1 MWPELTC
8 IDGGKHPLEIR
19 HYGTK
24 TGCYELYDDDGET
37 FDYEKGE
44 YIRISIKVD
53 VDKDG
58 NKKLDVNIPE
68 GKECWGYSNFTFKDM
83 NKK

>member
-1 MWPELTC
+1 MLNVKIFLITY
-8 IDGGKHPLEIR
+8 L
-19 HYGTK
+19 
-24 TGCYELYDDDGET
+24 
-37 FDYEKGE
+37 
-44 YIRISIKVD
+44 KVD